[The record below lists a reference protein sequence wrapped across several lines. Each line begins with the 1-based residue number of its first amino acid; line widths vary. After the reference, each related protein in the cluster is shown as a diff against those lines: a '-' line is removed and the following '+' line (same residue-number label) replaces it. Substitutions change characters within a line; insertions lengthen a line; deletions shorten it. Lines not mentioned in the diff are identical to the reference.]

1 MAGYKENF
9 VATVEDDVKCS
20 VCNLPLREPVQ
31 TRCGHRFCRECLE
44 EATRRYDSFLPQL
57 LNLYKCISLCCCL
70 KAGFGSKFYRLTF
83 IISCS

>member
-44 EATRRYDSFLPQL
+44 EATRRYESFLP
-57 LNLYKCISLCCCL
+57 
-70 KAGFGSKFYRLTF
+70 
-83 IISCS
+83 